1 MTQNCYKIKG
11 IYYFRKQV
19 FQYDFRKS
27 LKKLCG
33 KKLYNKL
40 LIESM
45 IFNLTNYLNN
55 KLENL
60 ISEGQCMSFEEV
72 DNFVKELLKKYKQ
85 EAFNDEVSE
94 NSFID
99 NINSKKAQIEEK
111 RFNAISYYE
120 DNGDFVAG
128 HTQKALNKEIFALE
142 KDFDSNNFGRIANAA
157 QRVLQ
162 RQEIISTQEI
172 EQIPDNM
179 RKPFFEA
186 LLKIEMDI
194 LNQDIKNFQYNTGI
208 KSNKSEID
216 TDLLTFLQELKNSGQ
231 IPELN
236 LEFKEDNWSMI
247 INDYILGKKSE
258 NNKLKSVED
267 IQRDLEQFQNFLL
280 GDLNLGIKP
289 RNIRDINKADIIFIK
304 QTYKKVPNLN
314 DSQIK
319 KIKDRGIHYLIQF
332 AENCNNDLKRKNIK
346 LLNIA
351 GINAKFKNIRAFI
364 RDLKATNPIYKDLNL
379 DLWEKLSIP
388 ENHLSSQEKEIQSQ
402 TQISPLESDI
412 LERYL
417 IEKYPNTAQG
427 IKNFKVHTNSS
438 PHVFWS
444 KILAIYTGAR
454 SEELAQ
460 LQVSDFKR
468 VELNG
473 KVIFYFNIIVTDYEK
488 QSLKTSSSRRIVPL
502 HNNLI
507 KLGFLNYL
515 QERKK
520 LKKEYLFDLTL
531 DKYGKRKDFPRNF
544 NITMKD
550 FFKENYSDIEKR
562 NPTFHSLRSHFI
574 TKYLKQS
581 EDSRFSLV
589 NIKKLV
595 GHEDSLIKKD
605 ITIKH
610 YFKEDLDLDFAYDL
624 VNDINFHIENAQEFL
639 ETMIKKFTYEK
650 IVEDIKL

>member
-289 RNIRDINKADIIFIK
+289 EHQR
-304 QTYKKVPNLN
+304 YK
-314 DSQIK
+314 
-319 KIKDRGIHYLIQF
+319 
-332 AENCNNDLKRKNIK
+332 
-346 LLNIA
+346 
-351 GINAKFKNIRAFI
+351 
-364 RDLKATNPIYKDLNL
+364 
-379 DLWEKLSIP
+379 
-388 ENHLSSQEKEIQSQ
+388 
-402 TQISPLESDI
+402 
-412 LERYL
+412 
-417 IEKYPNTAQG
+417 
-427 IKNFKVHTNSS
+427 
-438 PHVFWS
+438 
-444 KILAIYTGAR
+444 
-454 SEELAQ
+454 
-460 LQVSDFKR
+460 
-468 VELNG
+468 
-473 KVIFYFNIIVTDYEK
+473 
-488 QSLKTSSSRRIVPL
+488 
-502 HNNLI
+502 
-507 KLGFLNYL
+507 
-515 QERKK
+515 
-520 LKKEYLFDLTL
+520 
-531 DKYGKRKDFPRNF
+531 
-544 NITMKD
+544 
-550 FFKENYSDIEKR
+550 
-562 NPTFHSLRSHFI
+562 
-574 TKYLKQS
+574 
-581 EDSRFSLV
+581 
-589 NIKKLV
+589 
-595 GHEDSLIKKD
+595 
-605 ITIKH
+605 
-610 YFKEDLDLDFAYDL
+610 
-624 VNDINFHIENAQEFL
+624 
-639 ETMIKKFTYEK
+639 
-650 IVEDIKL
+650 